1 EHRRA
6 LHDVGVET
14 AEVRTPADLDELE
27 GLVIPGGES
36 STIRLLLDQYK
47 LLPVLRERIARGVPV
62 LGTCA
67 GMIVLAER
75 VDGAELP
82 GLEGLNV
89 CVRRNAFGRQ
99 VDSFEE
105 DLPIPV
111 LGEQPFH
118 AVFIRAPI
126 VEAVGEGVEILS
138 RLPDGRIAAVRQ

>member
-1 EHRRA
+1 
-6 LHDVGVET
+6 
-14 AEVRTPADLDELE
+14 
-27 GLVIPGGES
+27 
-36 STIRLLLDQYK
+36 
-47 LLPVLRERIARGVPV
+47 
-62 LGTCA
+62 
-67 GMIVLAER
+67 AER

-126 VEAVGEGVEILS
+126 VEEVGEGVEVLC
-138 RLPDGRIAAVRQ
+138 RLPDGRIAAVRQGAVVGASFHPEMTPDPRFHQYFVDIVSETKEDRSDPEAPSSPEARALEPARSSPDARA